1 MKSLFKVGDKKVFKR
16 LVRKEDVAAF
26 ESGEVHPFYG
36 TFALGR
42 DAEWA
47 GRLFV
52 LEMLDDDEEGIGTFL
67 TVKHISPALVGQ
79 EVEIVAQVTE
89 LDGRK
94 INCSFEAKVGE
105 RLIAKGTTGQM
116 ILKKSKVNE
125 IEEKA
130 NG

>member
-1 MKSLFKVGDKKVFKR
+1 MKNLFKVGDKKVFKR
-16 LVRKEDVAAF
+16 LVRKEDVAKF
-26 ESGEVHPFYG
+26 ESGEVHPFYA

-52 LEMLDDDEEGIGTFL
+52 LEMLDEDEEGIGTFL
-67 TVKHISPALVGQ
+67 TVKHVSPALVGQ
-79 EVEIVAQVTE
+79 EVEITVEITE
-89 LDGRK
+89 LEGRK

-105 RLIAKGTTGQM
+105 RLIATGTTGQM
-116 ILKKSKVNE
+116 ILKKTKVNE

>member
-16 LVRKEDVAAF
+16 LVRKEDVAKF

-52 LEMLDDDEEGIGTFL
+52 LEMLDEDEEGIGTFL
-67 TVKHISPALVGQ
+67 TVKHVSPALVGQ
-79 EVEIVAQVTE
+79 EVEITVEITE
-89 LDGRK
+89 LEGRK

-105 RLIAKGTTGQM
+105 RLIATGTTGQM
-116 ILKKSKVNE
+116 ILKKTKVNE

>member
-1 MKSLFKVGDKKVFKR
+1 MKNLFKVGDKKVFKR
-16 LVRKEDVAAF
+16 LVEKEDVAKF
-26 ESGEVHPFYG
+26 ESGEVHPFYA

-52 LEMLDDDEEGIGTFL
+52 LEMLDEDEEGIGTFL
-67 TVKHISPALVGQ
+67 TVKHVSPALVGQ
-79 EVEIVAQVTE
+79 EVEITVEITE
-89 LDGRK
+89 LEGRK

-105 RLIAKGTTGQM
+105 RLIATGTTGQM
-116 ILKKSKVNE
+116 ILKKTKVNE

>member
-1 MKSLFKVGDKKVFKR
+1 MKNLFKVGDKKVFKR
-16 LVRKEDVAAF
+16 LVREEDVAKF

-52 LEMLDDDEEGIGTFL
+52 LEMLDEDEEGIGTFL
-67 TVKHISPALVGQ
+67 TVKHASPALVGQ
-79 EVEIVAQVTE
+79 EVEITAKITE
-89 LDGRK
+89 LEGRK

-105 RLIAKGTTGQM
+105 RLIATGTTGQM
-116 ILKKSKVNE
+116 ILKKTKVNE

>member
-67 TVKHISPALVGQ
+67 RVKHVSPALVGQ

-89 LDGRK
+89 LDGRM